1 MMRQRALQILLALFG
16 LACLA
21 GLYPLTGALRD
32 GVASSINRQDQM
44 ILGIYIVLGVFLL
57 SAARS
62 PRDHRSFILFAG
74 WSTVAHDS
82 VMVVQG
88 FNIAICLLISSVS
101 PSSPSSVLLSSLWPP
116 QRRRRRRLIWPSP
129 GRHRDPPA
137 NDRCT

>member
-1 MMRQRALQILLALFG
+1 MMRQRALQILLALTG

-57 SAARS
+57 SAARR
-62 PRDHRSFILFAG
+62 PRDHRSLILFAG
-74 WSTVAHDS
+74 WSTVVHDS

-88 FNIAICLLISSVS
+88 FQHHDLPSDLVGFTIIAVVGLALIALAPAAQAS
-101 PSSPSSVLLSSLWPP
+101 PSPHMAVAGETS
-116 QRRRRRRLIWPSP
+116 R
-129 GRHRDPPA
+129 PA
-137 NDRCT
+137 S